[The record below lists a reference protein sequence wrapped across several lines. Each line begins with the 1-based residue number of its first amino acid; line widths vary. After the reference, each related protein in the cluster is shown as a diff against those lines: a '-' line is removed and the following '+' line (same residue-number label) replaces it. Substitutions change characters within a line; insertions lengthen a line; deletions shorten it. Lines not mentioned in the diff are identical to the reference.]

1 MRCSKYSSVSCSS
14 TAVVVVVVDLDA
26 VELSSLLKEFSLQH
40 FLTQEPV
47 SLNTLS
53 NEPCDSVVQYL
64 IRDQLH
70 RTL

>member
-14 TAVVVVVVDLDA
+14 ATVVVVDLDA
-26 VELSSLLKEFSLQH
+26 AELSSLLKEFSLQH

-53 NEPCDSVVQYL
+53 NEPYDSIVQYL